1 MSAESTHAEG
11 QRGYA
16 NTSVNSFAGDP
27 SLLRVRNF
35 VESSESPPPDPLKW
49 LLRTFRGRY
58 KQVARYAA
66 LSAFVAIL
74 VVTIMSSP
82 RYESEALIRIA
93 ATQPFILY
101 ENDSMQS
108 RDFDAFVLSQISLLS
123 GPVLLDR
130 TVQNIVDKHPTIA
143 LSKQELQSRL
153 NISQSKSLITL
164 KTWQSDPAIAAIFT
178 NTLLDTYLSMQR
190 EGTRSRVS
198 YREQE
203 LSQRE
208 QRLLDKIKNKNA
220 QALEIGGEYGVD
232 SAVAAHS
239 TTVEQLQTASKKLAD
254 YNRMITELQETGITS
269 ASLSYD
275 KDTTRAL
282 VDDDALDEMIYDR
295 MKLRT
300 ELIHMED
307 RYQPWQRNV
316 VNSKSA
322 LAILEQSITDRR
334 ESIRALKAGADP
346 LSSSESRSQRLQ
358 ELAGKRDGAKE
369 IYTGLRDEARILN
382 RKIIELKFLEKE
394 SIVLRE
400 LLDETRR
407 ILDEIQLES
416 RFDVPGVIEVVS
428 RGQIATEPAKDTRNI
443 FSVIAAVF
451 MVGLTLLIYVGAAI
465 IRPAVRFSDDLGSLA
480 LQAPL
485 IGCLEPLGVDGESL
499 PSADISAHKIRNAI
513 QLTNLEPLQAER
525 RARIMSVVADS
536 TDVECGEIASRLGR
550 SFSDSGLKTL
560 LVNADI
566 GLASVSNSDD
576 SHGWRELLKG
586 DSHTVKELQPGFD
599 YLNAGDPFCHRDENV
614 SLNGVRAAISSLAS
628 EYDVIIF
635 NIGVF
640 GSTLSA
646 SLINTETDL
655 SVLVTKPG
663 SALASVRRAAYEL
676 NRSSQ
681 SRTRLVLSGI
691 FPNDP
696 FISP

>member
-1 MSAESTHAEG
+1 
-11 QRGYA
+11 
-16 NTSVNSFAGDP
+16 
-27 SLLRVRNF
+27 
-35 VESSESPPPDPLKW
+35 
-49 LLRTFRGRY
+49 
-58 KQVARYAA
+58 
-66 LSAFVAIL
+66 
-74 VVTIMSSP
+74 
-82 RYESEALIRIA
+82 
-93 ATQPFILY
+93 
-101 ENDSMQS
+101 
-108 RDFDAFVLSQISLLS
+108 
-123 GPVLLDR
+123 
-130 TVQNIVDKHPTIA
+130 

-536 TDVECGEIASRLGR
+536 TDVQCDEVASRLGR